1 MYGSCNRFY
10 TSREYF
16 ARKEMNPANSSRC
29 CICSCVYWNST
40 KEKISSTCLNLAE
53 DTVASLKSFHWD
65 PRELIFREIYKGN
78 QWPHIQLIAIT
89 TTDEL
94 VCKLNIPLPLVDST
108 YLLTCQIVLRSRAI
122 RWSFCLISFHYCSH
136 GNHPGEFYHKEPNTS
151 KSQPIISAERHK
163 TLSASI
169 LHSGNKMKYS

>member
-1 MYGSCNRFY
+1 MVAVTDFTPHVNISHAKKWIQLTQAGVASV
-10 TSREYF
+10 
-16 ARKEMNPANSSRC
+16 PV
-29 CICSCVYWNST
+29 CIETV
-40 KEKISSTCLNLAE
+40 EKKKNSSTCLNLAE

-65 PRELIFREIYKGN
+65 PRELIFREIFKGN

-122 RWSFCLISFHYCSH
+122 RWSFCLIPFHYCSH